1 MTDADMSHGDHS
13 FLNSFLKLFLIIK
26 PLIIMNAL
34 LKVKDSHGGRKM
46 INKMDIRHKIII
58 MSIVS
63 VIISII
69 LFWKTA
75 AYPSTLEQA
84 KENIVAE
91 INGESLTYEELLK
104 QYNLFLVISGY
115 AEQFRE
121 KITLE
126 SYLDRYISSILLI
139 QEANKM
145 GIRAAGLDEVRRQ
158 KEIYFSI
165 TGQTEDT
172 LSMNLYK
179 AGFSM
184 EDADR
189 YFEKGFII
197 NTMRDMKFG
206 DIEISD
212 EEAREYYSGN
222 PGHFNVPDKISVSHI
237 LICHRD
243 GQGCKS
249 KLNRQEAKKSAENIR
264 NIATPEKFAE
274 LAKQYSM
281 DTITAADG
289 GNLGDISK
297 GMAAK
302 AFEDAAFKLNI
313 GEISD
318 PVETDFGFHII
329 YVTDKKGALITTF
342 EEARESIKENLKNER
357 IRSILD
363 SYAEDVR
370 KKADIKIYPIVSD
383 KAINDKEAGVQ
394 KSPVTGNS
402 LAPERKFQTF
412 NNTGRTICK
421 NNAGLPIIILF
432 TSSRCTHC
440 IWVGETFDSTVMEYV
455 DNGLIEAHHYDLDT
469 KDDLLTAAVE
479 TKIPQGHLDIDQYR
493 NPEGFVPYFNF
504 GCKYDRIGTGYEK
517 LDDLASETR
526 EFRQVIDSLLSE
538 ERHN

>member
-1 MTDADMSHGDHS
+1 
-13 FLNSFLKLFLIIK
+13 
-26 PLIIMNAL
+26 
-34 LKVKDSHGGRKM
+34 M

-58 MSIVS
+58 MTIVS
-63 VIISII
+63 VIIPLI
-69 LFWKTA
+69 LSWKTT

-104 QYNLFLVISGY
+104 QYNLFLMMSGY
-115 AEQFRE
+115 AEQLRE
-121 KITLE
+121 QITLE
-126 SYLDRYISSILLI
+126 SYLDRYIFSVLLI

-145 GIRAAGLDEVRRQ
+145 GIRAAGPDNVRQQ
-158 KEIYFSI
+158 KEIYFNV

-172 LSMNLYK
+172 LKMNLYK

-189 YFEKGFII
+189 FFEKSFII
-197 NTMRDMKFG
+197 NTLTDVKFG

-212 EEAREYYSGN
+212 VEAKEYYSSN
-222 PGHFNVPDKISVSHI
+222 PGQFNAPDKISVSHI
-237 LICHRD
+237 LICHRE

-249 KLNRQEAKKSAENIR
+249 KFARQEAKKLAENIR

-281 DTITAADG
+281 DTATAADG

-329 YVTDKKGALITTF
+329 YVTDKKGALVTTF

-357 IRSILD
+357 VRSMLEN
-363 SYAEDVR
+363 YAEDLR
-370 KKADIKIYPIVSD
+370 KKADIKIYPIVSN
-383 KAINDKEAGVQ
+383 KAVNDKETGVQ
-394 KSPVTGNS
+394 KSPVTENS
-402 LAPERKFQTF
+402 LAPEKKFQTF
-412 NNTGRTICK
+412 NDTGRGICK
-421 NNAGLPIIILF
+421 NNAGLPIVILF

-440 IWVGETFDSTVMEYV
+440 IWIGETFDSTVMEYV

-469 KDDLLTAAVE
+469 KDDLLTAAIE
-479 TKIPQGHLDIDQYR
+479 TKIPQSYLEIDQHR
-493 NPEGFVPYFNF
+493 NPEGYVPYFNF

-538 ERHN
+538 QRHK